1 MIDITIP
8 TWPNS
13 PERFDYFVTVIGSL
27 FRYGEVSGHDYRVM
41 CSAEAE
47 HSPMQLWMGA
57 ELERVCREHQ
67 IELHWREAPPSLG
80 ANMNAALALCSSPTI
95 LLVQDDCPLIRPLD
109 LTPGIEMLGGDRSVD
124 MIRYEWPPQEHRT
137 RLVPYRDGWRQF
149 ELVKRLYG
157 DRAFMVRR
165 DFMDRHGWFR
175 EGGPHGNSEVAM
187 SERLVADRA
196 VILAP
201 DKQYF
206 QHIQGHS
213 TQGETHAC

>member
-13 PERFDYFVTVIGSL
+13 PERVEYLNTTIRSMVDKLCVSSIPR
-27 FRYGEVSGHDYRVM
+27 RYV
-41 CSAEAE
+41 CSAESHAVE
-47 HSPMQLWMGA
+47 DWLRSGA
-57 ELERVCREHQ
+57 ESVCQ
-67 IELHWREAPPSLG
+67 TYGVELHWRRGSPSLG
-80 ANMNAALALCSSPTI
+80 ANMNAALALTTAPTI
-95 LLVQDDCPLIRPLD
+95 LLVQDDCPLMRLLD
-109 LTPGIEMLGGDRSVD
+109 LTPGVELLAGDRSID

-149 ELVKRLYG
+149 ELVRRCYG
-157 DRAFMVRR
+157 DRAFMIRR
-165 DFMDRHGWFR
+165 DFMGRHGWYR

-206 QHIQGHS
+206 QHIEGRS
-213 TQGETHAC
+213 SIIRKR

>member
-13 PERFDYFVTVIGSL
+13 PERVKYFRRTVQSMVENL
-27 FRYGEVSGHDYRVM
+27 RSFSHETRFL
-41 CSAEAE
+41 CSAESKPA
-47 HSPMQLWMGA
+47 SIQGWRGD
-57 ELERVCREHQ
+57 ELIDICRSYGV
-67 IELHWREAPPSLG
+67 ELHWRRGKPSLG
-80 ANMNAALALCSSPTI
+80 ANMNAALALCSSSTI

-109 LTPGIEMLGGDRSVD
+109 LTPGIEMLSGDRSVD
-124 MIRYEWPPQEHRT
+124 MIRYEWPPQVNRT

-149 ELVKRLYG
+149 ELVGRFYG

-165 DFMDRHGWFR
+165 DFMDRHGWYR
-175 EGGPHGNSEVAM
+175 EAGPHGNSEVAM
-187 SERLVADRA
+187 SEWLAAGKA

-206 QHIQGHS
+206 QHIQGRT
-213 TQGETHAC
+213 TQTGET